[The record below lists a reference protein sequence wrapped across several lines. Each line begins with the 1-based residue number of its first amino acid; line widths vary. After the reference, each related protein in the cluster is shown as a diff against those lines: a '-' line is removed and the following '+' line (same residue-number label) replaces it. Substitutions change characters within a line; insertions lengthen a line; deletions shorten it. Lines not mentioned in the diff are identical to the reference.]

1 MKRLTLGVMSQTPH
15 RCSFCLKPEVEVAKI
30 VAGPGSFICNEC
42 VDLCVQILAGPS
54 QPAGGRTEP
63 DVPSWSAMPDEA
75 LLGRLPL
82 IAESADQVEAA
93 LEEWVAEARRRE
105 ASWARIGAALGMTR
119 QAAWERFA
127 HTG

>member
-1 MKRLTLGVMSQTPH
+1 MSPISH
-15 RCSFCLKPEVEVAKI
+15 RCSFCLKPEAEVAKI
-30 VAGPGSFICNEC
+30 VAGPGSFICDEC
-42 VDLCVQILAGPS
+42 VSLCVEILGAPP
-54 QPAGGRTEP
+54 QPGSGRTEP
-63 DVPSWSAMPDEA
+63 DVPSWSALSDEA

-93 LEEWVAEARRRE
+93 LEQWVTEARRRE

-127 HTG
+127 QTG